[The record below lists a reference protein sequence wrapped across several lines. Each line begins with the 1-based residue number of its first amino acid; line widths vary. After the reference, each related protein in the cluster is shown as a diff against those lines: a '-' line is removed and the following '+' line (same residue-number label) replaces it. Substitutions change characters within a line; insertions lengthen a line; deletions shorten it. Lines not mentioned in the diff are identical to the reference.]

1 MHLTLILQHGR
12 MSDTAVSF
20 KLSQSN
26 LSSLH
31 ALLQEAESAVKA
43 MEAVRHRKEYV
54 QKQLSEL
61 DEVLKKHTEKAEA
74 AAEAYHV
81 AELKLLEEISRQ
93 SREAIKKEEEDR
105 LRAEEERLKAEAE
118 ALLKAEEEAKKLE
131 QEFVKDEPQSNA
143 EPSAPPVEAL
153 PVDQVN
159 KEDLPPA
166 QAPASSAPD
175 ARINTPPCTPNT
187 PRVKGDGVN
196 LDDLVDDYVEVNVR
210 PSPVIEIRKKK

>member
-1 MHLTLILQHGR
+1 

-118 ALLKAEEEAKKLE
+118 EAKKLE